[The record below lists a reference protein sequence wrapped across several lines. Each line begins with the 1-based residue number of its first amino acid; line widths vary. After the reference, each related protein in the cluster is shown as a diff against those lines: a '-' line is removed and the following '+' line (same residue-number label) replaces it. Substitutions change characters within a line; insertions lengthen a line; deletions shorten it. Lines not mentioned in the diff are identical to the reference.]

1 MRIFAD
7 VHISPITVQR
17 LNELGHDVI
26 RSDSVLPNN
35 AQDSEIAMRAMTDE
49 RAVLTQDLGFAAM
62 IALAGATRPSIITL
76 RLSDSR
82 VEVVNRILDA
92 VLPALEEPILA
103 GAIVTIGDE
112 RVRIREL
119 PIR

>member
-7 VHISPITVQR
+7 VHISPITVQH
-17 LNELGHDVI
+17 LNNIGHDVV

-35 AQDSEIAMRAMTDE
+35 APDSEIAMRTMTDE
-49 RAVLTQDLGFAAM
+49 RAVLTQDLGFSAM
-62 IALAGATRPSIITL
+62 IALTDATRPSIITL

-92 VLPALEEPILA
+92 VLPALEEPISA
-103 GAIVTIGDE
+103 GAIVTVGDE